1 MTEQITNIPDKGNKK
16 RIVIVGGGFGG
27 LKIARKLKR
36 QHYQVVLLD
45 KNNYH
50 PFPAVTLPSSH
61 IRHRAQCYFIP
72 IPQDIQRIQ
81 RLSYPHM

>member
-50 PFPAVTLPSSH
+50 LFQPLLYQVATSGIAHS
-61 IRHRAQCYFIP
+61 AP

>member
-50 PFPAVTLPSSH
+50 LFQPLLYQVA
-61 IRHRAQCYFIP
+61 RHRAQCYFIP

>member
-45 KNNYH
+45 TS
-50 PFPAVTLPSSH
+50 FPAVTLPSSH